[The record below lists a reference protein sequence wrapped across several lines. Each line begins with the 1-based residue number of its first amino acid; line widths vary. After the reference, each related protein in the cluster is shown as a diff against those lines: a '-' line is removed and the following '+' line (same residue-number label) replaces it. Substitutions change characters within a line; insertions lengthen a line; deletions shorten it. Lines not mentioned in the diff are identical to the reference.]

1 MRLLKNNPYKNW
13 KETRRMG
20 RWKFALTHGSVF
32 GLIIW
37 VSNLIHTFFTN
48 KEITS
53 VDAIIFLA
61 ISLIMG
67 VVGYYAIMWWTQE
80 KISQQKKRI

>member
-1 MRLLKNNPYKNW
+1 MRLLKNNPYQNW

-37 VSNLIHTFFTN
+37 VSNLILTFFTN

-53 VDAIIFLA
+53 VDAIIFLV
-61 ISLIMG
+61 ISLIMS

-80 KISQQKKRI
+80 KIFQQKKRT